1 MFSSFI
7 EAVESI
13 VEDVDCCRYIMC
25 SRELKFCRS
34 C

>member
-13 VEDVDCCRYIMC
+13 VEDVDCCRLHFFFFFFFF
-25 SRELKFCRS
+25 SN
-34 C
+34 